1 MWKGNAVLP
10 KVIYGSVQFPLTF
23 QRYSSQKQKNN
34 SKTDV
39 KVPET
44 LNIKANMS
52 GKSGAGGVIA
62 PDSETIL
69 QGRRIHATALTPH
82 ADTRSNAIEDPWEV
96 SHSYG
101 P

>member
-1 MWKGNAVLP
+1 MWEGNAELL
-10 KVIYGSVQFPLTF
+10 KVIYGSVQFPPTF

-39 KVPET
+39 KVPKT
-44 LNIKANMS
+44 LNTKANMI
-52 GKSGAGGVIA
+52 GKNSAGGVIV
-62 PDSETIL
+62 PDSETI
-69 QGRRIHATALTPH
+69 QQSHSINAIVLTPY
-82 ADTRSNAIEDPWEV
+82 ADTRSHAIEDPWKI